1 MSDAVV
7 VLHPIHREALLPFL
21 DLDEDSEDSD
31 GILAEELEDGTFLLF
46 TFQPYAVFA
55 ENVGEAHAWLAQLG
69 EDLALLHDGPR
80 GVMFFP
86 DTLEPEAQTYD
97 AVVAEVAAEG
107 MFVQVAP
114 SPDRLAGAVAGI
126 DPKLLQALA
135 DHLLGG
141 GDGGGPPG
149 GGGAPLPFDIGKMI
163 SGFQGQILESLR
175 AQADSA
181 DSDADDEDEDAADAN
196 AIVMKPISS
205 EPASKPK
212 P

>member
-21 DLDEDSEDSD
+21 DLDEDSEDSN
-31 GILAEELEDGTFLLF
+31 GIYAEELEDGSFLLY

-55 ENVGEAHAWLAQLG
+55 ENLGEAHAWLAQLG
-69 EDLALLHDGPR
+69 AGAGADLALLHDDPR

-86 DTLEPEAQTYD
+86 DTLEPDAQTYD

-107 MFVQVAP
+107 MFVPVAP
-114 SPDRLAGAVAGI
+114 SALAGAVAGI
-126 DPKLLQALA
+126 DPQLLQALA
-135 DHLLGG
+135 EQLLGG
-141 GDGGGPPG
+141 GGGDGTSAG

-175 AQADSA
+175 AQAESA
-181 DSDADDEDEDAADAN
+181 DDDEAAADAN
-196 AIVMKPISS
+196 AIVMKPPSS
-205 EPASKPK
+205 EPKPK
-212 P
+212 PKP

>member
-31 GILAEELEDGTFLLF
+31 GIYAEELEDGSFLLY

-55 ENVGEAHAWLAQLG
+55 ENVGEAHTWLAQLG
-69 EDLALLHDGPR
+69 DDLALMHDDPR

-97 AVVAEVAAEG
+97 AVVAEVAGEG
-107 MFVQVAP
+107 MFVP
-114 SPDRLAGAVAGI
+114 LAHAGASAGLAAAVAGI
-126 DPKLLQALA
+126 DPSLLQALA
-135 DHLLGG
+135 DQLLGG
-141 GDGGGPPG
+141 AGGGGEG
-149 GGGAPLPFDIGKMI
+149 GGGAPLPFDLGKML
-163 SGFQGQILESLR
+163 SGFQGQILDSLR
-175 AQADSA
+175 AQAESA
-181 DSDADDEDEDAADAN
+181 DADDDEAAADAN
-196 AIVMKPISS
+196 AIVMKPLPS
-205 EPASKPK
+205 SKPK

>member
-7 VLHPIHREALLPFL
+7 VLHPIHREALVPFL
-21 DLDEDSEDSD
+21 DVDEDSEDSD
-31 GILAEELEDGTFLLF
+31 GIYAEELEDGAFLLY

-69 EDLALLHDGPR
+69 DDLGLLHDDPR

-86 DTLEPEAQTYD
+86 DTLEPEAQSYD

-107 MFVQVAP
+107 MFVPVAP
-114 SPDRLAGAVAGI
+114 SSLAGAVAGI

-135 DHLLGG
+135 DQLLGG
-141 GDGGGPPG
+141 GDGSSHEGGGP
-149 GGGAPLPFDIGKMI
+149 PLPFDIGKMI

-175 AQADSA
+175 AQAESA
-181 DSDADDEDEDAADAN
+181 DDDDDDHEAAVDAN
-196 AIVMKPISS
+196 AIVMKPPSS
-205 EPASKPK
+205 SPPKPK